1 MKKLLCIVGTR
12 PQLIK
17 HAALLNALQT
27 SFQVQTINTVQ
38 HYQYELNELLKND
51 LDLKNVIDFPQKSY
65 EDPAHRLANMIH
77 DLSSFLKNN
86 PPDSVLVYGDTDST
100 LAGAL
105 VAKKLNHRLIHI
117 EAGERSY
124 NNKMPEEIN
133 RIITDSVSDIL
144 FCASKNAYYNL
155 KKEKNRNKY
164 LYSGDLM
171 KDLMLRRSSQLN
183 SPLINERYIFCT
195 IHRDY
200 NKQNAHKLQQLL
212 NGLAMIPHKIIF
224 SLHPV
229 TLNTLQQIKYND
241 KYDKFQFL
249 PPLSYTQSVHYQK
262 FAEAVITDSG
272 GMQKEAYWLKTPC
285 ITIRKETEWIDTLK
299 GNWNQLLYDDL
310 SKLSET
316 LNVKK
321 GKHNPLLYGDG
332 TAGKIITDNLLQ
344 IL

>member
-17 HAALLNALQT
+17 HAALLSALQT
-27 SFQVQTINTVQ
+27 SFQVETINTVQ

-51 LDLKNVIDFPQKSY
+51 LSIKNVIDLPQKSY
-65 EDPAHRLANMIH
+65 DDPVHRLANMLN
-77 DLSSFLKNN
+77 DLSAFLKNHS
-86 PPDSVLVYGDTDST
+86 PDAVLVYGDTDST

-105 VAKKLNHRLIHI
+105 TAKKHNRRLIHI

-124 NNKMPEEIN
+124 NNQMPEEIN

-144 FCASKNAYYNL
+144 FCASKNAYNNL
-155 KKEKNRNKY
+155 KKEKNRNKF

-171 KDLMLRRSSQLN
+171 KDLLLTTSAPLN
-183 SPLINERYIFCT
+183 SPLINHRYIFCT

-200 NKQNAHKLQQLL
+200 NKHNAEKLQQLL
-212 NGLAMIPHKIIF
+212 NGLEMLSHKIIF

-229 TLNTLQQIKYND
+229 TLNTLQQIKYIDRN
-241 KYDKFQFL
+241 DKFQFL
-249 PPLSYTQSVHYQK
+249 PPLSYTKSVHYQK

-285 ITIRKETEWIDTLK
+285 ITVRKETEWIDTLK

-310 SKLSET
+310 SKLSES
-316 LNVKK
+316 LNIKK

-332 TAGKIITDNLLQ
+332 TAGKFITDNLLQ